1 MGLSRQECWSVLP
14 FPSPGD
20 LPDPG
25 IEPASAALAGGFST
39 AEPPGK
45 PFTHICVLKSPLWDP
60 GQSECPADGDSHI
73 FTS

>member
-14 FPSPGD
+14 FLSPGD
-20 LPDPG
+20 LPDLG
-25 IEPASAALAGGFST
+25 IEPASPALAGGFST

-45 PFTHICVLKSPLWDP
+45 PFTSVCVLKSPLWDP
-60 GQSECPADGDSHI
+60 EQSKCPADGDSHI